1 MDQKRKKSARVQG
14 FFRVIC
20 AVYHLG
26 SQEAGV
32 KKDGGQAPILPNV
45 KTQIGKGPLWAMGTQ
60 TVKRWNNLKRRRKKN
75 FHTVLS
81 TTLAFM

>member
-1 MDQKRKKSARVQG
+1 MDQKRKKSALVQG

-60 TVKRWNNLKRRRKKN
+60 TSVKGGTISREEEKN